1 MFSFLYVCKLN
12 FIPHTKNIILNM
24 IVTYIEDF
32 YNRVELNIKI
42 DFTLELVCWSKYK
55 WLIIFRF
62 VKIMYN
68 PV

>member
-1 MFSFLYVCKLN
+1 
-12 FIPHTKNIILNM
+12 M